1 MRGQG
6 TTRLCHKDENRR
18 ENSEV
23 KVDLTKNEVLFLVM
37 GEYQNPPSENEQ
49 APLANSSNKKQK
61 KSVFRGKAWVCHLFQ
76 VAVKF
81 ANDSVNLSS
90 FIVNTNVTLQ

>member
-23 KVDLTKNEVLFLVM
+23 KV
-37 GEYQNPPSENEQ
+37 
-49 APLANSSNKKQK
+49 
-61 KSVFRGKAWVCHLFQ
+61 
-76 VAVKF
+76 AVKF

-90 FIVNTNVTLQ
+90 FIVNTNVEEYARGNCRYEMATTTNHGRIWWEMFSACSKILCIRSGSILLGKHADC

>member
-49 APLANSSNKKQK
+49 APLANSTI
-61 KSVFRGKAWVCHLFQ
+61 
-76 VAVKF
+76 
-81 ANDSVNLSS
+81 SS
-90 FIVNTNVTLQ
+90 FSVAFALVPLLDFVVGRD